1 MSLSPARRHYLR
13 VTAERAA
20 AQDAERQAITQGNA
34 RDLMLAKL
42 YADTQTLRGIQST
55 EAKIEKKR
63 TLLPDYLP
71 YIDGLLQDGVAP
83 VPDDVLMSV
92 MVWALDVADYPLA
105 LRIADHALAH
115 NLPMPDRFKRNAATL
130 LAEQVADAQLA
141 ATAKGET
148 PNGELLVDVAAMVD
162 GKDMPDQVRAKLF
175 KALGQF
181 YESSTDEPSALD
193 CYTRAFELDN
203 KVGVKKELERLQR
216 KLGK

>member
-1 MSLSPARRHYLR
+1 MSLSPARRHFLR
-13 VTAERAA
+13 TTAERAA
-20 AQDAERQAITQGNA
+20 AQDAERQTITQGNA

-71 YIDGLLQDGVAP
+71 YIDGLLQAGIVP
-83 VPDDVLMSV
+83 VPDDVLMSI

-105 LRIADHALAH
+105 LRIAGHALAH

-141 ATAKGET
+141 ATTKGET
-148 PNGELLVDVAAMVD
+148 PNGELLVNVAAMVD

-181 YESSTDEPSALD
+181 YESTDEAAALD
-193 CYTRAFELDN
+193 CYTRAFGLDN